1 MFRVTV
7 AHSELISVDERKQRG
22 ALKLFYQRCIL
33 KRFYAILNYC
43 RKQLSAEEKTKKKL
57 AVAMAMAHMVNPLV
71 AILFI
76 IIYWIVG
83 MHKNMNPEMEM

>member
-1 MFRVTV
+1 M
-7 AHSELISVDERKQRG
+7 G
-22 ALKLFYQRCIL
+22 
-33 KRFYAILNYC
+33 YANNC

-57 AVAMAMAHMVNPLV
+57 ALAMAMAHMVNPLI

-83 MHKNMNPEMEM
+83 MYNNMNPEMQM